1 MKLQVLSL
9 GFALLLAT
17 TARAGYLAIGESG
30 EMLPENEYQFGVAP
44 QILLNEGGGGNV
56 DVFMDAPY
64 SDSTS
69 FRIQAGAGKIDFHAG
84 AGVKFVPF
92 PDVDRQPAL
101 GGKASVW
108 FGRVGDN
115 NALTLQLAP
124 MVSKKFVDADNTYA
138 PYAAIAAN
146 ITSAKDRNFTG
157 TQFVF
162 GSDARLASWREALLT
177 AEIALN
183 LKDSYSA
190 FTFCMAFPFDGS
202 RGFRQR

>member
-1 MKLQVLSL
+1 MKLQILSL
-9 GFALLLAT
+9 ACALMLAT
-17 TARAGYLAIGESG
+17 TAHAGYLAIGESG

-44 QILLNEGGGGNV
+44 QILFNEGGGGNV

-69 FRIQAGAGKIDFHAG
+69 FRVQAGAGKIDFHAG

-92 PDVDRQPAL
+92 PDVDRQPAI

-108 FGRVGDN
+108 YARVGDQS
-115 NALTLQLAP
+115 ALTLQLAP
-124 MVSKKFVDADNTYA
+124 MVSKKFVDEDNSYA
-138 PYAAIAAN
+138 PYVAVAAN
-146 ITSAKDRNFTG
+146 ITSTKDRNFTG
-157 TQFVF
+157 TQFVV
-162 GSDARLASWREALLT
+162 GSDARLSQWREALLT

-183 LKDSYSA
+183 LQDSYSA